1 MLVRRCP
8 QRSMTVVGDW
18 AQRSVDWG
26 ARGWESALGAA
37 ATERLRMTELTVN
50 YRTPEEVMALAGR
63 LLTEADPDLEA
74 PTAIRSSGFEPWSL
88 RVEAE
93 ALGDVAVGVAAA
105 EVDAVGDGRIAVVV
119 PEPLRLAVGDA
130 LRRGLGDRV
139 STDSSSALERSVS
152 VFGVTDVKGLEFDS
166 VLVVEPAAI
175 VEASR
180 RGAND
185 LYVVLTRTTNRLGL
199 LHTRPLPE
207 SLTSA
212 RQVTSITEIG

>member
-1 MLVRRCP
+1 
-8 QRSMTVVGDW
+8 
-18 AQRSVDWG
+18 
-26 ARGWESALGAA
+26 
-37 ATERLRMTELTVN
+37 
-50 YRTPEEVMALAGR
+50 EEVMALAGR

-212 RQVTSITEIG
+212 RQVTSITGIG